1 MTREEAIK
9 ILNRDDDSMRKGY
22 FCINDFTAIEVL
34 KSDEPKY
41 CDRNI
46 CTSNEYNGIG
56 CDECE
61 VTKSQIL
68 ELEQQEPC
76 EDAVSRQAVIET
88 IDSRIYQIKRDANAI
103 NKSYSHLSFA
113 EGVHDGYCRLKCD
126 LRILP
131 SVTPESVTDFV
142 DKCRECGREK
152 VIDKIRAEINDVA
165 FDWQEIDGEHESFMV
180 VDLNEALNIIDKH
193 KTEGNEKE

>member
-1 MTREEAIK
+1 MTKEEATIQA
-9 ILNRDDDSMRKGY
+9 LRNH
-22 FCINDFTAIEVL
+22 IEVL
-34 KSDEPKY
+34 EERLTALEQEPKY

-46 CTSNEYNGIG
+46 CTSNEYNGIE
-56 CDECE
+56 CEECE

-131 SVTPESVTDFV
+131 SVTPIHRDRTVQDFA
-142 DKCRECGREK
+142 DKCRECGKQKKGKWIFHEKSVSTGFKDLRECSCCHCYF
-152 VIDKIRAEINDVA
+152 RWEMPRNSYCQNCGAEM
-165 FDWQEIDGEHESFMV
+165 ES
-180 VDLNEALNIIDKH
+180 E
-193 KTEGNEKE
+193 E

>member
-1 MTREEAIK
+1 MTREEETIQA
-9 ILNRDDDSMRKGY
+9 LRNH
-22 FCINDFTAIEVL
+22 IEVL
-34 KSDEPKY
+34 EERLTALEQEPKY

-56 CDECE
+56 CEECE

-76 EDAVSRQAVIET
+76 EDAVSRQAVLET

-131 SVTPESVTDFV
+131 SVTPIHRDRTVQDFA
-142 DKCRECGREK
+142 DKCRECGK
-152 VIDKIRAEINDVA
+152 QKKGKWCKQNDDYFNWYECSECGYGSEGKMQYSSEYDVRTKYCPNC
-165 FDWQEIDGEHESFMV
+165 GSFMMGE
-180 VDLNEALNIIDKH
+180 D
-193 KTEGNEKE
+193 